1 MWERMKSLE
10 SKYIDLANYYKQ
22 ELIQTKNPLDT
33 SNSSKS
39 AVGGVINPAQQ
50 PGARN
55 EDTIINDLKSEK
67 IRFEQNIKAVIASA
81 EFGG

>member
-39 AVGGVINPAQQ
+39 AVGGVINPAQ
-50 PGARN
+50 
-55 EDTIINDLKSEK
+55 
-67 IRFEQNIKAVIASA
+67 
-81 EFGG
+81 